1 LESSPSRT
9 DLTDQSKRKSGG
21 ELESSSSSSALG
33 VVSWRRSVHQEDR
46 KMVYIKELNSSPI
59 DIKLT
64 LITRAKLDLKG
75 DTSQQAFQ
83 MKEKLM
89 HFGMSLINT
98 ENASLQINA
107 LKLTNVFGCQ
117 KDILALMAGHYN

>member
-1 LESSPSRT
+1 MDSSSLRRS
-9 DLTDQSKRKSGG
+9 DLTVQSKKKAGG
-21 ELESSSSSSALG
+21 EVDSLHTA
-33 VVSWRRSVHQEDR
+33 VVSWRRWVPQNDR
-46 KMVYIKELNSSPI
+46 KMVYIKEMNSSPI

-83 MKEKLM
+83 IKEKLM

-107 LKLTNVFGCQ
+107 LKLTNVFGSQ
-117 KDILALMAGHYN
+117 NDIRALLTGHYT

>member
-1 LESSPSRT
+1 
-9 DLTDQSKRKSGG
+9 
-21 ELESSSSSSALG
+21 
-33 VVSWRRSVHQEDR
+33 
-46 KMVYIKELNSSPI
+46 MVYIKELNSSPI

-75 DTSQQAFQ
+75 DTSQQTFL

-107 LKLTNVFGCQ
+107 LKLTNIFASRN
-117 KDILALMAGHYN
+117 DIRA